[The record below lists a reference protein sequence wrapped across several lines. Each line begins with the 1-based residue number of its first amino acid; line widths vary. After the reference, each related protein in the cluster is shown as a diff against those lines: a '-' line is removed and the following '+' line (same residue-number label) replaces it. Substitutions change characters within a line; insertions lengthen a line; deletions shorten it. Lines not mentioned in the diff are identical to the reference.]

1 MTKKYFSKYFFF
13 SIIYVYGKEVIF
25 LKKIYTS
32 IDLGSDSI
40 KIVVCEKVNRR
51 FHVLASSSVRSAG
64 IKKGVI
70 VDEKMV
76 IQCLNT
82 TIKKIEKKVGFKIEK
97 AIINV
102 PAYNLEFN
110 VVTGCSLITNE
121 EGIVTGK
128 DISGSIKDAV
138 SSKKKDGYEVVNIL
152 PINFTIDDNVD
163 GVKDPK
169 GLRGNELNVKAVMIS
184 VPTSQLYPIAN
195 VFKTCGIEVID
206 MSFNAVGDYCEIRN
220 QDTDN
225 SVCAI
230 INIGSETTN
239 ISIHNKGIMIKDIT
253 LDFGALHIDKDI
265 SYVYRVDKDVARNLK
280 ENFAVSSKKYTDS
293 NDCLDVTTV
302 AGEKLTINQYE
313 ISEVVESRLEEML
326 KISKK
331 ALNDLTKREISYIII
346 TGGISELAGFQYVVE
361 NIFGRI
367 ATVHNITNLG
377 IRSNIYSSCIGFVKY
392 FDNKLML
399 RDDDYSTS
407 SRADSSQNGRR
418 RSNTNSDNIVSKV
431 FDMFTGN

>member
-1 MTKKYFSKYFFF
+1 M
-13 SIIYVYGKEVIF
+13 IF
-25 LKKIYTS
+25 LKKIYTG

-64 IKKGVI
+64 IKKGII

-76 IQCLNT
+76 IQSLNSA
-82 TIKKIEKKVGFKIEK
+82 IRKVEKQLGFKLGE
-97 AIINV
+97 AVINV
-102 PAYNLEFN
+102 PPYQLEFN
-110 VVTGCSLITNE
+110 VVSGCSLITGE
-121 EGIVTGK
+121 DGIITGN
-128 DISGSIKDAV
+128 DVIGSINDAV
-138 SSKKKDGYEVVNIL
+138 SSKKKEGYEVVNVL
-152 PINFTIDDNVD
+152 PIHFTIDDNVD

-169 GLRGNELNVKAVMIS
+169 GLRGNELYVKAVMVT
-184 VPTSQLYPIAN
+184 VPMECLYPIAN
-195 VFKTCGIEVID
+195 VFKACGIDVVD
-206 MSFNAVGDYCEIRN
+206 MSFNAVGDYYEVRS

-239 ISIHNKGIMIKDIT
+239 ISVHNKGIMIKDVV

-265 SYVYRVDKDVARNLK
+265 SYVYRVDMDVAKHLK

-293 NDCLDVTTV
+293 NDCIDVTTV

-313 ISEVVESRLEEML
+313 ISEVVESRLEEIL
-326 KISKK
+326 KIAKK

-367 ATVHNITNLG
+367 AIVHNITNLG
-377 IRSNIYSSCIGFVKY
+377 IRNNMYSSCIGFIKY
-392 FDNKLML
+392 FDDKLIL

-407 SRADSSQNGRR
+407 GRTDSSLTGRKK
-418 RSNTNSDNIVSKV
+418 SNTGNENFVSKM
-431 FDMFTGN
+431 FDMFSGN